1 LQEGGIYLKQNSI
14 QSIEYEIALLVRL
27 ITAYSPRL
35 GMLDRSEYMLLSVL
49 EETSPLA
56 INALA
61 EHLMLNLSTAS
72 RQIAALEAKK
82 YIKRSPDIK
91 NGRISLVEVTP
102 DGLEILH
109 RVQKARS
116 EFYTDVLQD
125 WSQKE
130 LESLEANL
138 TRLNYDF
145 RKWGK

>member
-1 LQEGGIYLKQNSI
+1 MKEDSI

-49 EETSPLA
+49 ENTSPLS
-56 INALA
+56 INGLA

-72 RQIAALEAKK
+72 RQIAALESKK

-91 NGRISLVEVTP
+91 NGRISLVEITSG
-102 DGLEILH
+102 GLEILH
-109 RVQKARS
+109 KVQKARS
-116 EFYTDVLQD
+116 EFYSEVLQD
-125 WSQKE
+125 WSQDE

-138 TRLNYDF
+138 TRLNFDF

>member
-1 LQEGGIYLKQNSI
+1 LQEGGRYLKQNSI

-125 WSQKE
+125 WSQEE